1 MTDHNIVRMVH
12 AIEERISGGGAADIN
27 SGGGVQ
33 ASVDGTF
40 LADVISVKPLS
51 IQLQGQTVSAGIYI
65 NPALTVAASDGGD
78 EILKPFETPFEP
90 SAAYEF
96 LKEFHEKYVIKKGDT
111 VVVVMTGSGFY
122 IAGRAV
128 AG

>member
-12 AIEERISGGGAADIN
+12 AIEERISGGSATDTN
-27 SGGGVQ
+27 SAGRVQ

-65 NPALTVAASDGGD
+65 NPALTVAASDSGD
-78 EILKPFETPFEP
+78 EILKP
-90 SAAYEF
+90 AYEF

>member
-1 MTDHNIVRMVH
+1 MTIME

-90 SAAYEF
+90 LNDLNTTPTITNAA
-96 LKEFHEKYVIKKGDT
+96 IITTAT
-111 VVVVMTGSGFY
+111 VTARSIGTT
-122 IAGRAV
+122 
-128 AG
+128 